1 MALMPRARSAEVR
14 DSNHQRSTA
23 LVLGAER
30 EISGLQIRK
39 IAQHDQG
46 MRRSPQESQR
56 VSEGSHVPWAGDT
69 WTRLAGSPMAPAK
82 SSKKPSFRPL
92 SVGDLCRNAS
102 WREICA
108 EWIAIFNFA
117 RRLEVEVRISR
128 SGTPRFLPW
137 CASGALLGIGT
148 N

>member
-1 MALMPRARSAEVR
+1 MALMPRARNAEVR

-23 LVLGAER
+23 LLLGAER
-30 EISGLQIRK
+30 EISWLQIRK
-39 IAQHDQG
+39 IAQHDHG

-56 VSEGSHVPWAGDT
+56 VSEGPHVQWAGDT
-69 WTRLAGSPMAPAK
+69 WTRLDGSPMAPAK
-82 SSKKPSFRPL
+82 SSKKPTFRPL

-108 EWIAIFNFA
+108 EWYAFFNFA

-137 CASGALLGIGT
+137 CASVAPLAIGT